1 MVSAEKSEIC
11 TLSMS
16 IAHCKKLIWQN
27 PFTFMVDNF
36 LNFLLEMGSV
46 IFISNSLF
54 ATGW

>member
-1 MVSAEKSEIC
+1 MVSAAKSKIC

-16 IAHCKKLIWQN
+16 IGHCKELIGEN

-36 LNFLLEMGSV
+36 LHFLLEMGSV
-46 IFISNSLF
+46 IFSSNSLS